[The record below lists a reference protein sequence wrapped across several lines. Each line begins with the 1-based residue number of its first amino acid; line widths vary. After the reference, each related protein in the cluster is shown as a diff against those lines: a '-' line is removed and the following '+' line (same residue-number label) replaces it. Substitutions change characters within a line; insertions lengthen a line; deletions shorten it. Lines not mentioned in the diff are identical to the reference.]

1 MEKQLIEQLLSN
13 GLSIKKLKDIVENL
27 DAQQPEQH
35 SEQSLNTTTTAN
47 TCGLRIIKCGSC
59 NKKFYEDKF
68 MLNRL
73 NKRYR
78 SCIHCIMRQRRNR
91 QKTSEQVS
99 TNDILFNTE
108 PDTQDLIHMEN
119 ETPTPTTDLI
129 ELNNE
134 EAFNIEPSTN
144 LIDYPNIE
152 QKHEFGYHIEPNI
165 DISNFSHIEPFTK
178 PKHESKKNN
187 NNVIPLQFPEP
198 SDFNVGIRNLFRS

>member
-27 DAQQPEQH
+27 DIQQPEQH

-78 SCIHCIMRQRRNR
+78 SCIHCITRQRRNR

-99 TNDILFNTE
+99 TNDIIFNTE

-119 ETPTPTTDLI
+119 ETPTPTTD
-129 ELNNE
+129 ET
-134 EAFNIEPSTN
+134 FNIEPNTN

-152 QKHEFGYHIEPNI
+152 QTQEPYVPIEPNT
-165 DISNFSHIEPFTK
+165 DISNYSHIEPITK
-178 PKHESKKNN
+178 PKHQPAQKNA
-187 NNVIPLQFPEP
+187 IPIQLPEP
-198 SDFNVGIRNLFRS
+198 SDFNAGLRNLFSST